1 MGCGQ
6 ACALTAAES
15 MNSEQALAFGILA
28 ATFVLFVWAR
38 WRYDVVALL
47 ALLAVTLTGLVSPA
61 DAFAGFAHPAV
72 LTVAAVLVISRAL
85 QNAGI
90 VDVVVKAI
98 APLRGRETLQI
109 AAQTTAVAVI
119 SSFMNN
125 VGALALMLPVAL
137 RNAHREGYPPA
148 KSLMALAFGSL
159 LGGMTTLIGTPPNL
173 IVSLYRQERTGA
185 AFGMFDFT
193 PVGAAVAMAGVLF
206 LIFIGW
212 RLLPLNDRAGDKSRP
227 FKIEDYVTEA
237 KVPEESKAANATVY
251 ELEEL
256 TQDEITIVGIVR
268 DGSRVLAP
276 AGYQRVRAG
285 EILIL
290 RGEAESLKS
299 AVEAMGLQVADN
311 QQAAKDLQSDEI
323 GIVEAV
329 VSPGSRLIG
338 RTPISMRL
346 RTMFGLNLLALAR
359 QGRSVPERLGDMRFQ
374 SGDVVM
380 LQGPTESMN
389 ETLGTLQLLP
399 LAERD
404 HGIGRPR
411 RLILSTGIFAGAIVF
426 TIADILPVHVSFV
439 AAAVAM
445 VVANIVKPDEA
456 YQAID
461 WPVIVLLG
469 AMFPVGGALESTGGA
484 ALVAN
489 SILYF
494 EGLGTFWILLILLV
508 VTMFVSDVIN
518 NNATAILM
526 LPIAMILAERLGAN
540 PDAFLMAVAI
550 GASSAFLTPIGHQS
564 NALVLE
570 PGGYKFGDYWRMGLP
585 LEVVIV
591 AVAMPL
597 LMLFWPP

>member
-1 MGCGQ
+1 MTG
-6 ACALTAAES
+6 
-15 MNSEQALAFGILA
+15 EQALAFGILA
-28 ATFVLFVWAR
+28 ATFVLFVWGR
-38 WRYDVVALL
+38 WRYDVVAIL
-47 ALLAVTLTGLVSPA
+47 ALLAVTLTGLVSA
-61 DAFAGFAHPAV
+61 TDAFLGFAHPAV
-72 LTVAAVLVISRAL
+72 LTVAAVLIISRAL

-90 VDVVVKAI
+90 VDVVVQAI

-109 AAQTTAVAVI
+109 AAQTTAVAI
-119 SSFMNN
+119 LSSFMNN
-125 VGALALMLPVAL
+125 VGALALILPVAL

-159 LGGMTTLIGTPPNL
+159 LGGLTTLIGTPPNL
-173 IVSLYRQERTGA
+173 IVSLYRQEQTGT

-193 PVGAAVAMAGVLF
+193 PVGAAIAIAGVLF
-206 LIFIGW
+206 LIFVGW
-212 RLLPLNDRAGDKSRP
+212 RLLPLEGRRSEQEQP

-237 KVPEESKAANATVY
+237 EVPEESKAANATVY
-251 ELEEL
+251 ELEEMAE
-256 TQDEITIVGIVR
+256 DEVTIVGIVR

-276 AGYQRVRAG
+276 AGYQRVLKG
-285 EILIL
+285 DILIL
-290 RGEAESLKS
+290 RGEAEGLKAAIDTMGLKAAADNHKAAEDLKS
-299 AVEAMGLQVADN
+299 
-311 QQAAKDLQSDEI
+311 DEV

-329 VSPGSRLIG
+329 LSPGSRMIG

-346 RTMFGLNLLALAR
+346 RTIYGLNLLALAR
-359 QGRSVPERLGDMRFQ
+359 QGRSGPERIGDMRFQ

-380 LQGPTESMN
+380 IQGPADSMSDTLK
-389 ETLGTLQLLP
+389 TLGLLP

-411 RLILSTGIFAGAIVF
+411 RLILSSGIFAIAIAL
-426 TIADILPVHVSFV
+426 TIAGVLPVYIAFV

-445 VVANIVKPDEA
+445 IVTNIVKPDEA
-456 YQAID
+456 YESID
-461 WPVIVLLG
+461 WSVIVLLG

-489 SILYF
+489 SLLYF
-494 EGLGTFWILLILLV
+494 SEGLGAVWVLLILLV

-526 LPIAMILAERLGAN
+526 APIAMIVAQRLGAN

-550 GASSAFLTPIGHQS
+550 GASCAFLTPIGHQS
-564 NALVLE
+564 NALVME

-585 LEVVIV
+585 LEIIIAAV
-591 AVAMPL
+591 AVPMILLVWPL
-597 LMLFWPP
+597 